1 MKGFSYILLST
12 DCFRIFFYFH
22 RIIFTLVKRCKSVY
36 RFDGK
41 DSSELSFQVG
51 EIIEVHKIS
60 EVGWWKGRL
69 RGNRGWF
76 PSSYVMVC
84 FLLLQT
90 LSFVVL

>member
-1 MKGFSYILLST
+1 MSSGRPVSFICSYT
-12 DCFRIFFYFH
+12 CFYFS
-22 RIIFTLVKRCKSVY
+22 VKRCKSVY

-60 EVGWWKGRL
+60 EVGWWKGHL
-69 RGNRGWF
+69 DGKCGWF

-84 FLLLQT
+84 VWHYHLH
-90 LSFVVL
+90 